1 MASIKDR
8 CNPRVWLR
16 NWLNK
21 STQAELAQPGKFS
34 VLASQY
40 AVKVVDGEIDGVE
53 AVARAAAI
61 AGEAARRSAEVKP
74 Q

>member
-21 STQAELAQPGKFS
+21 PTESELSRPGEFI

-40 AVKVVDGEIDGVE
+40 TVKVVDGEIDGVE
-53 AVARAAAI
+53 ANARAAAI
-61 AGEAARRSAEVKP
+61 AGESARRRAEFKS